1 MPLAKLGKRHQV
13 TIPKALVDKFK
24 LKPGDYVEV
33 TEKGKTIIIVPKE
46 VVDRDDAW
54 FWSEEW
60 QAKEREA
67 DVAITRGDVVGPFD
81 SAEDLIK
88 DLKS

>member
-1 MPLAKLGKRHQV
+1 MPLVKVGARHQV
-13 TIPKALVDKFK
+13 TIPKKIVDALD

-33 TEKGKTIIIVPKE
+33 TMEQGRIVIVPKE
-46 VVDRDDAW
+46 VVDREAW

-67 DVAITRGDVVGPFD
+67 DEALAQGDYEEF
-81 SAEDLIK
+81 EDIEGLIR
-88 DLKS
+88 DLRS